1 MNKIVIIGRLTRDPE
16 LKSTNAGTSVCNFSV
31 AVDRTYRDKE
41 GNRPTDFFDVSV
53 FGATAEFVAK
63 YFKKGSSIAISG
75 AMESRK
81 FVDKDGNNRIA
92 WSLHADEVN
101 FCGSKSEQ
109 GGGNRYEAQQ
119 PAAPSY
125 QSGDSGSF
133 SVLPSNDDNDGM
145 PFGGASDEDDGLP
158 F

>member
-16 LKSTNAGTSVCNFSV
+16 LKTTNAGTSVCNFSV

-41 GNRPTDFFDVSV
+41 GNRPTDFFDISV

-63 YFKKGSSIAISG
+63 YFKKGSSIAVSG

-101 FCGSKSEQ
+101 FCGSKSENN
-109 GGGNRYEAQQ
+109 GGSQKPSIDEGYSG
-119 PAAPSY
+119 APVES
-125 QSGDSGSF
+125 
-133 SVLPSNDDNDGM
+133 DDAL
-145 PFGGASDEDDGLP
+145 F
-158 F
+158 

>member
-1 MNKIVIIGRLTRDPE
+1 MNTIVIIGRLTRDPE

-31 AVDRTYRDKE
+31 AVDRTYRDKD
-41 GNRPTDFFDVSV
+41 GNRPTDFFDISV

-101 FCGSKSEQ
+101 FCGSKSENN
-109 GGGNRYEAQQ
+109 GGSQK
-119 PAAPSY
+119 PSIDEGY
-125 QSGDSGSF
+125 SGDPVESDDD
-133 SVLPSNDDNDGM
+133 VL
-145 PFGGASDEDDGLP
+145 F
-158 F
+158 

>member
-41 GNRPTDFFDVSV
+41 GNRPTDFFDISV
-53 FGATAEFVAK
+53 FGATAEFVSK

-101 FCGSKSEQ
+101 FCGSKSENNS
-109 GGGNRYEAQQ
+109 GGRK
-119 PAAPSY
+119 PSFDEGY
-125 QSGDSGSF
+125 SGDPVESDD
-133 SVLPSNDDNDGM
+133 VL
-145 PFGGASDEDDGLP
+145 F
-158 F
+158 

>member
-41 GNRPTDFFDVSV
+41 GNRPTDFFDISV
-53 FGATAEFVAK
+53 FGATAEFVSK
-63 YFKKGSSIAISG
+63 YFKKGSSIAVSG

-101 FCGSKSEQ
+101 FCGSKSENN
-109 GGGNRYEAQQ
+109 GGSQK
-119 PAAPSY
+119 PSIDEGY
-125 QSGDSGSF
+125 SGDPVES
-133 SVLPSNDDNDGM
+133 DDAL
-145 PFGGASDEDDGLP
+145 F
-158 F
+158 

>member
-16 LKSTNAGTSVCNFSV
+16 LKTTNAGTSVCNFSV

-41 GNRPTDFFDVSV
+41 GNRPTDFFDISV

-101 FCGSKSEQ
+101 FCGSKSENN
-109 GGGNRYEAQQ
+109 GGSQK
-119 PAAPSY
+119 PSIDEGY
-125 QSGDSGSF
+125 SGDPVESDD
-133 SVLPSNDDNDGM
+133 VL
-145 PFGGASDEDDGLP
+145 F
-158 F
+158 

>member
-16 LKSTNAGTSVCNFSV
+16 LKSTNAGTAVCNFSV

-41 GNRPTDFFDVSV
+41 GNRPTDFFDISV

-63 YFKKGSSIAISG
+63 YFKKGSSIAVSG

-101 FCGSKSEQ
+101 FCGSKSENN
-109 GGGNRYEAQQ
+109 GGSQK
-119 PAAPSY
+119 PSIDEGY
-125 QSGDSGSF
+125 SGDPVES
-133 SVLPSNDDNDGM
+133 DDAL
-145 PFGGASDEDDGLP
+145 F
-158 F
+158 

>member
-16 LKSTNAGTSVCNFSV
+16 LKTTNAGTSVCNFSV

-41 GNRPTDFFDVSV
+41 GNRPTDFFDISV

-63 YFKKGSSIAISG
+63 YFKKGSSIAVSG

-101 FCGSKSEQ
+101 FCGSKSEN
-109 GGGNRYEAQQ
+109 GGGSQK
-119 PAAPSY
+119 PSIDEGY
-125 QSGDSGSF
+125 SGDPVESDD
-133 SVLPSNDDNDGM
+133 VL
-145 PFGGASDEDDGLP
+145 F
-158 F
+158 

>member
-41 GNRPTDFFDVSV
+41 GNRPTDFFDISV
-53 FGATAEFVAK
+53 FGATAEFVSK

-101 FCGSKSEQ
+101 FCGSKSENN
-109 GGGNRYEAQQ
+109 GGSQK
-119 PAAPSY
+119 PSIDEGY
-125 QSGDSGSF
+125 SGDPVES
-133 SVLPSNDDNDGM
+133 DDAL
-145 PFGGASDEDDGLP
+145 F
-158 F
+158 

>member
-41 GNRPTDFFDVSV
+41 GNRPTDFFDISV

-63 YFKKGSSIAISG
+63 YFKKGSSIAVSG

-101 FCGSKSEQ
+101 FCGSKSENNGGSQKPSIDQ
-109 GGGNRYEAQQ
+109 GY
-119 PAAPSY
+119 
-125 QSGDSGSF
+125 SGDPVES
-133 SVLPSNDDNDGM
+133 DDAL
-145 PFGGASDEDDGLP
+145 F
-158 F
+158 

>member
-31 AVDRTYRDKE
+31 AVARTYRDKE
-41 GNRPTDFFDVSV
+41 GNRPTDFFDISV

-63 YFKKGSSIAISG
+63 YFKKGSSIAVSG

-101 FCGSKSEQ
+101 FCGSKSENN
-109 GGGNRYEAQQ
+109 GGSQK
-119 PAAPSY
+119 PSIDEGY
-125 QSGDSGSF
+125 SGDPVES
-133 SVLPSNDDNDGM
+133 DDAL
-145 PFGGASDEDDGLP
+145 F
-158 F
+158 

>member
-16 LKSTNAGTSVCNFSV
+16 LKTTNAGTSVCNFSV

-41 GNRPTDFFDVSV
+41 GNRPTDFFDISV

-63 YFKKGSSIAISG
+63 YFKKGSSIAVSG

-81 FVDKDGNNRIA
+81 FIDKDGNNRIA

-101 FCGSKSEQ
+101 FCGSKSENN
-109 GGGNRYEAQQ
+109 GGSQK
-119 PAAPSY
+119 PSIDEGY
-125 QSGDSGSF
+125 SGDPVES
-133 SVLPSNDDNDGM
+133 DDAL
-145 PFGGASDEDDGLP
+145 F
-158 F
+158 

>member
-16 LKSTNAGTSVCNFSV
+16 LKTTNAGTSVCNFSV

-41 GNRPTDFFDVSV
+41 GNRPTDFFDISV

-101 FCGSKSEQ
+101 FCGSKSENN
-109 GGGNRYEAQQ
+109 GGSQK
-119 PAAPSY
+119 PSIDEGY
-125 QSGDSGSF
+125 SGDPVES
-133 SVLPSNDDNDGM
+133 DDAL
-145 PFGGASDEDDGLP
+145 F
-158 F
+158 

>member
-41 GNRPTDFFDVSV
+41 GNRPTDFFDIFV

-63 YFKKGSSIAISG
+63 YFKKGSSIAVSG

-101 FCGSKSEQ
+101 FCGSKSENN
-109 GGGNRYEAQQ
+109 GGSQK
-119 PAAPSY
+119 PSIDEGY
-125 QSGDSGSF
+125 SGDPVES
-133 SVLPSNDDNDGM
+133 DDAL
-145 PFGGASDEDDGLP
+145 F
-158 F
+158 

>member
-16 LKSTNAGTSVCNFSV
+16 LKTTNAGTSVCNFSV

-41 GNRPTDFFDVSV
+41 GNRPTDFFDISV

-63 YFKKGSSIAISG
+63 YFKKGSSIAVSG

-101 FCGSKSEQ
+101 FCGSKSENN
-109 GGGNRYEAQQ
+109 GGSQKPNIDEGY
-119 PAAPSY
+119 
-125 QSGDSGSF
+125 SGDPVESDD
-133 SVLPSNDDNDGM
+133 VL
-145 PFGGASDEDDGLP
+145 F
-158 F
+158 

>member
-16 LKSTNAGTSVCNFSV
+16 LKTTNAGTSVCNFSV

-41 GNRPTDFFDVSV
+41 GNRPTDFFDISV

-63 YFKKGSSIAISG
+63 YFKKGSSIAVSG

-101 FCGSKSEQ
+101 FCGSKSENN
-109 GGGNRYEAQQ
+109 GGSQK
-119 PAAPSY
+119 PSIDEGY
-125 QSGDSGSF
+125 SGDPVES
-133 SVLPSNDDNDGM
+133 DDAL
-145 PFGGASDEDDGLP
+145 F
-158 F
+158 

>member
-31 AVDRTYRDKE
+31 VVDRTYRDKE
-41 GNRPTDFFDVSV
+41 GNRPTDFFDMSV

-63 YFKKGSSIAISG
+63 YFKKGSSIAVSG

-101 FCGSKSEQ
+101 FCGSKSENN
-109 GGGNRYEAQQ
+109 GGSQK
-119 PAAPSY
+119 PSIDEGY
-125 QSGDSGSF
+125 SGDPVES
-133 SVLPSNDDNDGM
+133 DDAL
-145 PFGGASDEDDGLP
+145 F
-158 F
+158 

>member
-16 LKSTNAGTSVCNFSV
+16 LKSTNAGTAVCNFSV

-41 GNRPTDFFDVSV
+41 GNRPTDFFDISV

-63 YFKKGSSIAISG
+63 YFKKGSSIAVSG

-101 FCGSKSEQ
+101 FCGSKSENN
-109 GGGNRYEAQQ
+109 GGNQK
-119 PAAPSY
+119 PSIDEGY
-125 QSGDSGSF
+125 SDDPVESDD
-133 SVLPSNDDNDGM
+133 VL
-145 PFGGASDEDDGLP
+145 F
-158 F
+158 

>member
-41 GNRPTDFFDVSV
+41 GNRPTDFFDISV

-63 YFKKGSSIAISG
+63 YFKKGSSIAVSG

-101 FCGSKSEQ
+101 FCGSKSENN
-109 GGGNRYEAQQ
+109 GGSQK
-119 PAAPSY
+119 PSIDEGY
-125 QSGDSGSF
+125 SGDPVES
-133 SVLPSNDDNDGM
+133 DDAL
-145 PFGGASDEDDGLP
+145 F
-158 F
+158 

>member
-16 LKSTNAGTSVCNFSV
+16 LKSTNAGTAVCNFSV

-41 GNRPTDFFDVSV
+41 GNRPTDFFDISV
-53 FGATAEFVAK
+53 FGATAEFVSK
-63 YFKKGSSIAISG
+63 YFKKGSSIAVSG

-101 FCGSKSEQ
+101 FCGSKSENN
-109 GGGNRYEAQQ
+109 GGSQK
-119 PAAPSY
+119 PSIDEGY
-125 QSGDSGSF
+125 SGDPVES
-133 SVLPSNDDNDGM
+133 DDAL
-145 PFGGASDEDDGLP
+145 F
-158 F
+158 

>member
-41 GNRPTDFFDVSV
+41 GNRPTDFFDISV

-81 FVDKDGNNRIA
+81 FVDKDGNNRIS

-101 FCGSKSEQ
+101 FCGSKSENN
-109 GGGNRYEAQQ
+109 GGSQK
-119 PAAPSY
+119 PSIDEGY
-125 QSGDSGSF
+125 SGDPVES
-133 SVLPSNDDNDGM
+133 DDAL
-145 PFGGASDEDDGLP
+145 F
-158 F
+158 

>member
-16 LKSTNAGTSVCNFSV
+16 LKSTNAGTAVCNFSV

-41 GNRPTDFFDVSV
+41 GNRPTDFFDISV
-53 FGATAEFVAK
+53 FGATAEFVSK
-63 YFKKGSSIAISG
+63 YFKKGSSIAVSG

-101 FCGSKSEQ
+101 FCGSKSDNNS
-109 GGGNRYEAQQ
+109 GNQK
-119 PAAPSY
+119 PSIDEGY
-125 QSGDSGSF
+125 SGDPVESDD
-133 SVLPSNDDNDGM
+133 VL
-145 PFGGASDEDDGLP
+145 F
-158 F
+158 

>member
-41 GNRPTDFFDVSV
+41 GNRPTDFFDISV
-53 FGATAEFVAK
+53 FGATAEFVSK

-101 FCGSKSEQ
+101 FCGSKSENN
-109 GGGNRYEAQQ
+109 GGSQK
-119 PAAPSY
+119 PSIDEGY
-125 QSGDSGSF
+125 SGDPVESDD
-133 SVLPSNDDNDGM
+133 VL
-145 PFGGASDEDDGLP
+145 F
-158 F
+158 

>member
-41 GNRPTDFFDVSV
+41 GNRPTDFFDISV

-63 YFKKGSSIAISG
+63 YFKKGSSIAVSG

-101 FCGSKSEQ
+101 FCDSKSENN
-109 GGGNRYEAQQ
+109 GGNQK
-119 PAAPSY
+119 PSIDEGY
-125 QSGDSGSF
+125 SGDPVESDD
-133 SVLPSNDDNDGM
+133 VL
-145 PFGGASDEDDGLP
+145 F
-158 F
+158 

>member
-41 GNRPTDFFDVSV
+41 GNRPTDFFDISV
-53 FGATAEFVAK
+53 FGATAEFVSK
-63 YFKKGSSIAISG
+63 YFKKGSSIAVSG

-81 FVDKDGNNRIA
+81 FVDKDGNNRIS

-101 FCGSKSEQ
+101 FCGSKSENN
-109 GGGNRYEAQQ
+109 GGSQK
-119 PAAPSY
+119 PSIDEGY
-125 QSGDSGSF
+125 SGDPVES
-133 SVLPSNDDNDGM
+133 DDAL
-145 PFGGASDEDDGLP
+145 F
-158 F
+158 

>member
-101 FCGSKSEQ
+101 FCGSKSENN
-109 GGGNRYEAQQ
+109 GGSQK
-119 PAAPSY
+119 PSIDEGY
-125 QSGDSGSF
+125 SGDPVES
-133 SVLPSNDDNDGM
+133 DDAL
-145 PFGGASDEDDGLP
+145 F
-158 F
+158 

>member
-41 GNRPTDFFDVSV
+41 GNRPTDFFDISV
-53 FGATAEFVAK
+53 FGATAEFVSK
-63 YFKKGSSIAISG
+63 YFKKGSSIAVSG

-92 WSLHADEVN
+92 WSLHAGGVN
-101 FCGSKSEQ
+101 FCGGESENN
-109 GGGNRYEAQQ
+109 GGNQK
-119 PAAPSY
+119 PSIDEGY
-125 QSGDSGSF
+125 SGDPVES
-133 SVLPSNDDNDGM
+133 DDAL
-145 PFGGASDEDDGLP
+145 F
-158 F
+158 